1 MRTGAAYY
9 NVDFF
14 MQRLHLCNYCLN
26 FIFCYVSFRFITFRM
41 TDLEEKDNEME
52 VDIAQNEQKKLKSKM
67 DEKDKDRF
75 GDVPKVRSLSGGS

>member
-1 MRTGAAYY
+1 
-9 NVDFF
+9 

-26 FIFCYVSFRFITFRM
+26 FIFCFFITRFGTFRM

-52 VDIAQNEQKKLKSKM
+52 VDIAQNEQMKLKSKM

-75 GDVPKVRSLSGGS
+75 GDVPKVRSLSVGP